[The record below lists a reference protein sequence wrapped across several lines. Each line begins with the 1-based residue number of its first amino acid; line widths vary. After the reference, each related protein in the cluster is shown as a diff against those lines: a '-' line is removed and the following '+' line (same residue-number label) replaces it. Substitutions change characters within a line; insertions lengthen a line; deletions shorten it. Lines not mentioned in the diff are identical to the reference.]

1 LHAAL
6 VARPGPCIRR
16 LGGKRAAEMQ
26 FRRLL
31 HNRSVTAAEM
41 SQHAGQ
47 RTGERV
53 AGRHVVAV
61 QDTSELAL
69 GSRQARPGYG
79 PVCEGRAAGLLL
91 HPVLAVEVGTG
102 ALLGLVSMQVWNR
115 NSDELAP
122 RRKRATADK
131 ESQRWIDGAKQ
142 AGTVLAEA
150 ASITMISDRE
160 SDFYELF
167 VERPQNV
174 DLIVRACQN
183 RRIEALQDE
192 PGLLFAF
199 IDIQPEQ
206 GRFTTTIPAAPGRSA
221 REAELALRFAA
232 VALRR
237 PLNGANPVL
246 PETVGVTLV
255 DVREVSQPKDGS
267 EPVHWRLLTTHAI
280 TTTLDARRIVDL
292 YRSRWNIEEFFRTL
306 KTAGFDIESADIGDP
321 HAMINFVAAA
331 AIAAVTIRQLVQAR
345 DGNTDQRLS
354 DAFDPDDR
362 PVLEAI
368 CTRLEGKTERQKNP
382 HPKGSLA
389 FAAWVIARLG
399 GWTGYYGKPGPKV
412 MRIGLAEFH
421 AIKYGTTLNVHD
433 V

>member
-1 LHAAL
+1 MTGIKYGLGRFGDRRRKRGANLHAAL

-79 PVCEGRAAGLLL
+79 PVCEGRAAGLLP

-115 NSDELAP
+115 NSDEPAP

-131 ESQRWIDGAKQ
+131 ELQRWIDGAKQ

-183 RRIEALQDE
+183 LRRIEALQDGT
-192 PGLLFAF
+192 GL
-199 IDIQPEQ
+199 
-206 GRFTTTIPAAPGRSA
+206 
-221 REAELALRFAA
+221 A
-232 VALRR
+232 VRLHRYPTRAR
-237 PLNGANPVL
+237 PLH
-246 PETVGVTLV
+246 
-255 DVREVSQPKDGS
+255 DDHSC
-267 EPVHWRLLTTHAI
+267 
-280 TTTLDARRIVDL
+280 
-292 YRSRWNIEEFFRTL
+292 RSRT
-306 KTAGFDIESADIGDP
+306 
-321 HAMINFVAAA
+321 
-331 AIAAVTIRQLVQAR
+331 
-345 DGNTDQRLS
+345 
-354 DAFDPDDR
+354 
-362 PVLEAI
+362 
-368 CTRLEGKTERQKNP
+368 
-382 HPKGSLA
+382 
-389 FAAWVIARLG
+389 
-399 GWTGYYGKPGPKV
+399 
-412 MRIGLAEFH
+412 
-421 AIKYGTTLNVHD
+421 
-433 V
+433 